1 MGRGKENYDRSCKL
15 CGKEDEDIVHF
26 IVTCEKLEE
35 ARNTDLLDRGIE
47 NPEETMRKILFREE
61 RGQEVGKMIRK
72 LWESRK
78 KQLKEKKEDITDT
91 CPQGAGVTTHGCNS
105 SRKRKTKKAKKKTQS
120 RNKTPENTPPTTQ
133 GRRQSERIRNLY
145 KEEKNMR

>member
-1 MGRGKENYDRSCKL
+1 MRLTMLLMS
-15 CGKEDEDIVHF
+15 
-26 IVTCEKLEE
+26 CEKLEE
-35 ARNTDLLDRGIE
+35 ARNTDLLDRGIG
-47 NPEETMRKILFREE
+47 NPEEAMRKLLFREE
-61 RGQEVGKMIRK
+61 RKQEVGKMIRN

-78 KQLKEKKEDITDT
+78 KQLKEKEGNTTDT

-105 SRKRKTKKAKKKTQS
+105 SRKRKKKKAKKKTQS

-145 KEEKNMR
+145 KDEKNIR